1 MCVAK
6 LFHSLCLN
14 SEVLRIL
21 IFKHSFDKKLSNAL
35 KSLTFAGKRAACQIH
50 KNVLFLFFYRFSKGI
65 AKLNINVPLLITY
78 VISLL
83 LRILAFFSKCF
94 EYVQTFIAKTKRLPN
109 D

>member
-35 KSLTFAGKRAACQIH
+35 KSLTLAGKRAACQTQKGFIFI
-50 KNVLFLFFYRFSKGI
+50 FLQIF
-65 AKLNINVPLLITY
+65 
-78 VISLL
+78 
-83 LRILAFFSKCF
+83 
-94 EYVQTFIAKTKRLPN
+94 
-109 D
+109 